1 MGYEKRI
8 DGRKSFTDLRP
19 IEAKAGVI
27 KRADGSAFFKIGNT
41 SAYAAVYGPRE
52 LHPRFLQNPKK
63 GLLRCNY
70 SMMPFSGVGDRVR
83 PGPSRR
89 STEISMVTEK
99 ALLPVLDLSPY
110 PNAVVDVFINL
121 PQTDAGSRC
130 AGICAASIALA
141 DAGILMKDLVVSVA
155 VGKVDDKI
163 VVDLDYSEESYED
176 GPVADIPMAIIPS
189 TGQITLLQMDGEI
202 SREDLKKALE
212 VGRDA
217 CMKIYEMQKKA
228 LKEKYVGDAND
239 E

>member
-163 VVDLDYSEESYED
+163 VVDLDYQEEAYEE

-189 TGQITLLQMDGEI
+189 TGEITLLQMDGEI